1 MNFLEKFDRISIE
14 QISKRDLLLILK
26 ALEYTYENTKIEE
39 FKGLQ
44 ESLVEELC
52 VLTEIKSPQEFL
64 NILENV

>member
-44 ESLVEELC
+44 ESLVGELC